1 MLWFNSISIHVDVLD
16 VMINAPVIDKKEIR
30 AVVKV
35 LESGILT
42 SAARLGGPAV
52 RDLEN
57 TARGFVKSK
66 YAIAVNSGTAALQCA
81 LYASGSGPGKEVL
94 IPSFTFVATANAV
107 IATGAKPVFVDILL
121 DNFTMDPKDLCA
133 KITPKS
139 CAIIPVHLYGRMA
152 HMDTIYDIALKN
164 NLKIIEDAAQALGSK
179 MRGKYAGTI
188 ADVGCFSLYPGKII
202 TSGEGGLVV
211 TDNEHVYNTTLK
223 MRNHGMVKGYDTE
236 TFGLNLR
243 MTEIAAAIGRVQF
256 DRLADFIHARNKNA
270 KLLTELL
277 KNTHVNT
284 PTLRKG
290 EESNWSLYTVTLDER
305 EEALTTLKKAGIG
318 AAVYYPT
325 PVHRLPFY
333 ASKVQLPATDWAA
346 DHVLSLPIHPRVK
359 TRDLER
365 MAEILAEF

>member
-1 MLWFNSISIHVDVLD
+1 MFWFNSISIHVDVLD
-16 VMINAPVIDKKEIR
+16 VMINAPVIDEKEIR

-57 TARGFVKSK
+57 AARGFVKSK

-107 IATGAKPVFVDILL
+107 IATGAKPVFVDILRE
-121 DNFTMDPKDLCA
+121 DFTMDPKDLCA

-152 HMDTIYDIALKN
+152 HMDTICDIALKN

-179 MRGKYAGTI
+179 IGGKYAGMI

-277 KNTHVNT
+277 KYLENFKPH
-284 PTLRKG
+284 
-290 EESNWSLYTVTLDER
+290 
-305 EEALTTLKKAGIG
+305 TTL
-318 AAVYYPT
+318 
-325 PVHRLPFY
+325 
-333 ASKVQLPATDWAA
+333 
-346 DHVLSLPIHPRVK
+346 
-359 TRDLER
+359 
-365 MAEILAEF
+365 